1 MLGILLS
8 ILKILGIILLAVLAV
23 VLLAVLVLLFV
34 PVRYRISGKWN
45 TEEKKNRGKGHMAVS
60 TGAYFNVG
68 R

>member
-45 TEEKKNRGKGHMAVS
+45 TH
-60 TGAYFNVG
+60 
-68 R
+68 